1 MKCPKCGSGF
11 YTKFQSYQY
20 YDCNG
25 EPCGTESC
33 CNETQYAWCV
43 KCDKKMLLS
52 RIMKEGETNERKLDK
67 KSRRKHTR

>member
-1 MKCPKCGSGF
+1 MQCPKCGSDSGF

-33 CNETQYAWCV
+33 CNETKYAWCV
-43 KCDKKMLLS
+43 KCDKKVLLS
-52 RIMKEGETNERKLDK
+52 RIKEESENGWLLHRW
-67 KSRRKHTR
+67 